1 MMDEIKLILAKL
13 KIVSE
18 EETEGLYL
26 CDKKHSKIL
35 LDYIEDLQE
44 RLEKAE
50 ECRDELLEVNEKRL
64 HPNHKLRGNWY
75 TQKAVEQYKDG
86 FLVKTYPS
94 ATEAGRQNG
103 FAKNHI
109 MDCCNGKQK
118 SAYGYVWRYVD
129 SGPYIPLDE
138 LVEILEDEVDRLNNL
153 VLKMKG
159 ID

>member
-1 MMDEIKLILAKL
+1 MKLTQMMSGMMIMSNIPAHLLNSKLITDSEWEEYQSL
-13 KIVSE
+13 KARFN
-18 EETEGLYL
+18 L
-26 CDKKHSKIL
+26 CEKKS
-35 LDYIEDLQE
+35 
-44 RLEKAE
+44 
-50 ECRDELLEVNEKRL
+50 L

-94 ATEAGRQNG
+94 ATEAGRQTG

-129 SGPYIPLDE
+129 NGPYIPLDE

-153 VLKMKG
+153 VLTMKG

>member
-1 MMDEIKLILAKL
+1 MIMSNIPAHLLNSKLITDSEWEEYQSL
-13 KIVSE
+13 KARFDS
-18 EETEGLYL
+18 
-26 CDKKHSKIL
+26 C
-35 LDYIEDLQE
+35 
-44 RLEKAE
+44 EK
-50 ECRDELLEVNEKRL
+50 DSHVL

-86 FLVKTYPS
+86 FLVKVYPS
-94 ATEAGRQNG
+94 ATEAGRQTG

-118 SAYGYVWRYVD
+118 SSYGYVWRYVD

>member
-1 MMDEIKLILAKL
+1 MSNIPAHLLNSKLITDSEWEEYQSL
-13 KIVSE
+13 KARFN
-18 EETEGLYL
+18 L
-26 CDKKHSKIL
+26 CEKKS
-35 LDYIEDLQE
+35 
-44 RLEKAE
+44 
-50 ECRDELLEVNEKRL
+50 L

-94 ATEAGRQNG
+94 ATEAGRQTG

-129 SGPYIPLDE
+129 NGPYIPLDE

-153 VLKMKG
+153 VLTMKG